1 MSNQKKPP
9 RKAVVD
15 THTCVA
21 CGCCMKVCPRK
32 AITIPKGICAT
43 VNKDL
48 CVGCGICA
56 KECPASVITL
66 EVCEK

>member
-1 MSNQKKPP
+1 MASKKIPT

-32 AITIPKGICAT
+32 AIAISTGICAE
-43 VNKDL
+43 VNKEL

-66 EVCEK
+66 EVCEG